1 MNFYKQDG
9 KQDGTL
15 TLGLRQAMTQL
26 ETKLNAENLKYRT
39 QINDLV
45 GRRDGIIHRAGDI
58 DDASLKQLLDSA
70 RGFIRHYSKELL
82 DMDILQ

>member
-1 MNFYKQDG
+1 LAPDRYGATSFTSYLPG
-9 KQDGTL
+9 VL
-15 TLGLRQAMTQL
+15 PLLR
-26 ETKLNAENLKYRT
+26 
-39 QINDLV
+39 
-45 GRRDGIIHRAGDI
+45 RRDGIIHRAGDI